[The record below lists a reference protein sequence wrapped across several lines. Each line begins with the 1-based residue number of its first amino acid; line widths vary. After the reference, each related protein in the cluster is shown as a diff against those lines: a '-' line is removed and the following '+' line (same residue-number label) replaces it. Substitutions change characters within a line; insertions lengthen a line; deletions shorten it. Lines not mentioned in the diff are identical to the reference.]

1 MFERCGKDAPKSR
14 LVGRREAP
22 PTDLEGRNPL
32 FCYLAFLFFQKDFCY
47 PPNVNPISFSRLRR
61 EDAIL
66 FFPRPRG
73 GFAQKQLKTGNFY

>member
-1 MFERCGKDAPKSR
+1 LSGGTKCR
-14 LVGRREAP
+14 
-22 PTDLEGRNPL
+22 PL
-32 FCYLAFLFFQKDFCY
+32 IWKVAIHCFVISPIPFFQKDFCY